1 MDSRFNIPA
10 PLNLNP
16 QGRNDG
22 EITPTD
28 SGGGEATAEPIFLK
42 ELPRK
47 AVVYAK
53 VPVP

>member
-10 PLNLNP
+10 PPKLKP
-16 QGRNDG
+16 RGRGHG
-22 EITPTD
+22 EVTPIE
-28 SGGGEATAEPIFLK
+28 SGAGEASAELDSLK
-42 ELPRK
+42 CSPRK